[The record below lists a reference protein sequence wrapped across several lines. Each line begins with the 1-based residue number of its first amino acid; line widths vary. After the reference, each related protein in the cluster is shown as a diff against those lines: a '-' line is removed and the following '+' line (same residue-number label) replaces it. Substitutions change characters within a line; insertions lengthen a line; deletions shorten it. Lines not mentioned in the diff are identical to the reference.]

1 MEHETLRSILILM
14 GVAVLLVAALRR
26 LHLPAVLAYLVTGYL
41 VGPHGVGLITN
52 STDTRELAEFGV
64 VFLLFTL
71 GLEFSVPRFWVMRR
85 SVFVLGGAQVLF
97 TTLGTV
103 SMARLMGASTEVAI
117 VLGGAFAMSSTAI
130 VAKQLTEQNE
140 IGLQHGRSAVA
151 VLLFQ
156 DLAVIPFLILIPAM
170 SHGAGGSAIA
180 NDMLWAFAK
189 GALAVVV
196 ILAAGRWLLRPL
208 LHQIATARSAEL
220 FTLTALLVTMAA
232 AFSTAYLGL
241 SLALG
246 GFLAGMMLA
255 ETEYRHQVEADIR
268 PFRDVLL
275 GLFFITVG
283 MLLNPRTVMHH
294 WLLLIVAVIGISLF
308 KVALIAVLSRRLGS
322 DNNAA
327 LRTGLVLA
335 QGGEFGF
342 ALLSL
347 GLAQGI
353 MRSQLAEFGLAV
365 IVISMLMGPV
375 LIRYNRRLADRIFPE
390 GDIEDHDRLQ
400 HDIGRHQLHL
410 DNHVLIVGYGR
421 VGQNVARLLEPE
433 GFEFVALDL
442 DPVRVRHARE
452 AGDPVYYGDGT
463 NRDVLRAAGIERARV
478 LVISYFKVST
488 ALKILEHVKKLRPDL
503 PVLVRTRDDAELERL
518 QAAGAT
524 EIIPETLESSLML
537 ASHLLHVLNVPMSH
551 ILRKIQEVRTH
562 RYSLLRSVFR
572 GQDAVPIDPSHAF
585 REQLHTVTLDGGA
598 HGVRRTLADMDLKS
612 LGVVVTALR
621 REGVVGRQPP
631 GITVLKEGDVVVL
644 WGTPEKLQDAEE
656 RLLRGES
663 RRKNP
668 KPATG
673 VSDG

>member
-1 MEHETLRSILILM
+1 MEYATLRSILILLA
-14 GVAVLLVAALRR
+14 VAVFVVAALRR
-26 LHLPAVLAYLVTGYL
+26 LHLPAVLAYLATGFL
-41 VGPHGVGLITN
+41 VGPHGLGFIQQNAAT
-52 STDTRELAEFGV
+52 SSLAEFGV

-71 GLEFSVPRFWVMRR
+71 GLEFSLPRLIVMRR
-85 SVFVLGGAQVLF
+85 VVFLLGGLQVLL
-97 TTLGTV
+97 TTLG
-103 SMARLMGASTEVAI
+103 SALMARTMGASLPVAL

-130 VAKQLTEQNE
+130 AAKQLTEQAEMN
-140 IGLQHGRSAVA
+140 LQHGRMALA

-156 DLAVIPFLILIPAM
+156 DLAVIPFLILIPALN
-170 SHGAGGSAIA
+170 HGLDTALAGE
-180 NDMLWAFAK
+180 LLRAFSK
-189 GALAVVV
+189 GLLAVVV

-208 LHQIATARSAEL
+208 LHQIASARSAEL
-220 FTLTALLVTMAA
+220 FTLTALLVTMASAFGTA
-232 AFSTAYLGL
+232 ALGL

-283 MLLNPRTVMHH
+283 MLLNPAVVARH
-294 WLLLIVAVIGISLF
+294 WVLLIIAVTGLLIF
-308 KVALIAVLSRRLGS
+308 KTALIAFLTRQLGS

-347 GLAQGI
+347 GLAQHVI
-353 MRSQLAEFGLAV
+353 RAPLAEFGLAV
-365 IVISMLMGPV
+365 IVVSMLAGPL
-375 LIRYNRRLADRIFPE
+375 LIRYNRRLAARLFPE
-390 GDIEDHDRLQ
+390 SEVEDHDLLQ

-410 DNHVLIVGYGR
+410 EDHVVIIGYGR
-421 VGQNVARLLEPE
+421 VGQNVARFLEPE

-463 NRDVLRAAGIERARV
+463 NRDVLRAAGVERARV
-478 LVISYFKVST
+478 VVISYFKVST
-488 ALKILEHVKKLRPDL
+488 ALKIIEHVKKLRPDI
-503 PVLVRTRDDAELERL
+503 PILVRTRDDSELEKL
-518 QAAGAT
+518 QEAGAT

-537 ASHLLHVLNVPMSH
+537 ASHLLHVLHVPMTR
-551 ILRKIQEVRTH
+551 ILRKIQEVRSH

-572 GQDAVPIDPSHAF
+572 GQDALPLDDSHAF
-585 REQLHTVTLDGGA
+585 REQLHTLTLSEGA
-598 HGVRRTLADMDLKS
+598 HAVNRSLAEIDLRT

-631 GITVLKEGDVVVL
+631 AVTVLKEGDVMVL

-656 RLLRGES
+656 RLLRG
-663 RRKNP
+663 R
-668 KPATG
+668 
-673 VSDG
+673 

>member
-1 MEHETLRSILILM
+1 MEHNTLRSILILM
-14 GVAVLLVAALRR
+14 GVAVFVVALLRR

-41 VGPHGVGLITN
+41 VGPHGFGLIGD
-52 STDTRELAEFGV
+52 SADTRELAEFGV

-71 GLEFSVPRFWVMRR
+71 GLEFSIPRFLVMRKA
-85 SVFVLGGAQVLF
+85 VFVLGGAQVII
-97 TTLGTV
+97 TTLGT
-103 SMARLMGASTEVAI
+103 MAIARLMGTSTPIAL

-130 VAKQLTEQNE
+130 VVKQLTEQNE

-156 DLAVIPFLILIPAM
+156 DLAVIPFLILIP
-170 SHGAGGSAIA
+170 SLHGGLDSGVAT
-180 NDMLWAFAK
+180 DLMWAFAK
-189 GALAVVV
+189 GTLAVVLM
-196 ILAAGRWLLRPL
+196 LAAGRWLLKPL
-208 LHQIATARSAEL
+208 LHQVASARSPEL

-232 AFSTAYLGL
+232 AFGTAYLGL

-283 MLLNPRTVMHH
+283 MLLNPHTVARH
-294 WLLLIVAVIGISLF
+294 WLLLVVAVLGLLLF
-308 KVALIAVLSRRLGS
+308 KTALVAVLSRRLGS

-353 MRSQLAEFGLAV
+353 MRVPLAEFGLAV
-365 IVISMLMGPV
+365 IVVSMLSSPL
-375 LIRYNRRLADRIFPE
+375 LIRYNRQIAERFFPE
-390 GDIEDHDRLQ
+390 SELEDHDRLQ
-400 HDIGRHQLHL
+400 HDIGRHQVHL
-410 DNHVLIVGYGR
+410 ENHVVIIGYGR

-463 NRDVLRAAGIERARV
+463 NREVLRAAGIERARV

-488 ALKILEHVKKLRPDL
+488 ALKILEHVKKMRPDI
-503 PVLVRTRDDAELERL
+503 PVLVRTRDDAELEKL

-537 ASHLLHVLNVPMSH
+537 ASHLLHVLHVPMTH

-585 REQLHTVTLDGGA
+585 REQLHTVTLSPGA
-598 HGVRRTLADMDLKS
+598 TAVNRTLSDVNLKA

-644 WGTPEKLQDAEE
+644 WGTPEKLQDAEDI
-656 RLLRGES
+656 LLRGKTK
-663 RRKNP
+663 RK
-668 KPATG
+668 KVEG
-673 VSDG
+673 

>member
-1 MEHETLRSILILM
+1 MEYTTLRSILILLA
-14 GVAVLLVAALRR
+14 VAVFVVAALRR
-26 LHLPAVLAYLVTGYL
+26 LHLPAVLAYLATGFL
-41 VGPHGVGLITN
+41 VGPHGFGFIQDNTAT
-52 STDTRELAEFGV
+52 SSLAEFGV

-71 GLEFSVPRFWVMRR
+71 GLEFSLPRLIVMRR
-85 SVFVLGGAQVLF
+85 AVFLLGGLQVLL
-97 TTLGTV
+97 TTAGAALA
-103 SMARLMGASTEVAI
+103 ARFMGAETPVAL

-130 VAKQLTEQNE
+130 AAKQLSEQAE
-140 IGLQHGRSAVA
+140 INLQHGRMALA

-156 DLAVIPFLILIPAM
+156 DLAVIPFLILIPGLN
-170 SHGAGGSAIA
+170 HGLDSALAG
-180 NDMLWAFAK
+180 DLLQAFGK
-189 GALAVVV
+189 GLLAVVV

-220 FTLTALLVTMAA
+220 FTLTALLVTMASAFGTA
-232 AFSTAYLGL
+232 ALGL

-283 MLLNPRTVMHH
+283 MLLNPTVVARH
-294 WLLLIVAVIGISLF
+294 WVLLVVAVLGLLLF
-308 KVALIAVLSRRLGS
+308 KTALIAALTRYLGT

-347 GLAQGI
+347 GLAQHVI
-353 MRSQLAEFGLAV
+353 RAPLAEFSLAV
-365 IVISMLMGPV
+365 IVVSMLIGPL
-375 LIRYNRRLADRIFPE
+375 LIRYNRLLAARIFPE
-390 GDIEDHDRLQ
+390 SALEEHDLLQ

-410 DNHVLIVGYGR
+410 ENHVVIIGYGR
-421 VGQNVARLLEPE
+421 VGQNVARFLEPE

-442 DPVRVRHARE
+442 DPLRVRHARE

-478 LVISYFKVST
+478 LVITYFKVST
-488 ALKILEHVKKLRPDL
+488 ALKILGHVKKMRPDM
-503 PVLVRTRDDAELERL
+503 PVLVRTRDDAELEKL
-518 QAAGAT
+518 QEAGAT

-537 ASHLLHVLNVPMSH
+537 ASHLLHVLHVPMTQ
-551 ILRKIQEVRTH
+551 ILRKIQEVRSH

-572 GQDAVPIDPSHAF
+572 GQDAVPIDETHAF
-585 REQLHTVTLDGGA
+585 REQLHTL
-598 HGVRRTLADMDLKS
+598 TLARGAFAVNRSLAEVDLKS

-631 GITVLKEGDVVVL
+631 GITVLKEGDVMVL

-656 RLLRGES
+656 RLLRG
-663 RRKNP
+663 
-668 KPATG
+668 
-673 VSDG
+673 

>member
-1 MEHETLRSILILM
+1 MEYGTLRSILILLA
-14 GVAVLLVAALRR
+14 VAVFVVAALRR
-26 LHLPAVLAYLVTGYL
+26 LHLPAVLAYLATGFL
-41 VGPHGVGLITN
+41 VGPHGLGFIQDNAGT
-52 STDTRELAEFGV
+52 SSLAAFGV

-71 GLEFSVPRFWVMRR
+71 GLEFSLPRFIVMRR
-85 SVFVLGGAQVLF
+85 AVFLLGGLQVLL
-97 TTLGTV
+97 TTLGAA
-103 SMARLMGASTEVAI
+103 SMAWLMGAELPVAL

-130 VAKQLTEQNE
+130 AAKQLSEQAE
-140 IGLQHGRSAVA
+140 INLQHGRMAVA

-156 DLAVIPFLILIPAM
+156 DLAVIPFLILIPALT
-170 SHGAGGSAIA
+170 HGLDTALAGE
-180 NDMLWAFAK
+180 LLKAFGK
-189 GALAVVV
+189 GLLAVVV

-220 FTLTALLVTMAA
+220 FTLTALLVTLASAFGTAA
-232 AFSTAYLGL
+232 LGL

-283 MLLNPRTVMHH
+283 MLLNPQVVARH
-294 WLLLIVAVIGISLF
+294 WLLLIGAVTGLLLF
-308 KVALIAVLSRRLGS
+308 KTVLIAALSRYLGA

-327 LRTGLVLA
+327 LRAGLVLS

-347 GLAQGI
+347 GLAQHVI
-353 MRSQLAEFGLAV
+353 RAPIAEFGLAV
-365 IVISMLMGPV
+365 IVVSMLAGPL
-375 LIRYNRRLADRIFPE
+375 LIRYNRLLAERLFPE
-390 GDIEDHDRLQ
+390 STAEEHDLLQ
-400 HDIGRHQLHL
+400 HDIGRHQIHL
-410 DNHVLIVGYGR
+410 ENHVVIIGYGR
-421 VGQNVARLLEPE
+421 VGQNVARFLEPE

-442 DPVRVRHARE
+442 DPLRVRHARE

-488 ALKILEHVKKLRPDL
+488 ALKILEHVKKMRPDL
-503 PVLVRTRDDAELERL
+503 PVLVRTRDDAELDKL
-518 QAAGAT
+518 QEAGAT

-537 ASHLLHVLNVPMSH
+537 ASHLLHVLHVPMAQ
-551 ILRKIQEVRTH
+551 ILRKIQEVRSH

-572 GQDAVPIDPSHAF
+572 GQDAVRIDESHAF
-585 REQLHTVTLDGGA
+585 REQLYTL
-598 HGVRRTLADMDLKS
+598 TLTNDAYAINRSLAEVDLKS

-621 REGVVGRQPP
+621 REGVVGRQPAAV
-631 GITVLKEGDVVVL
+631 TVLKEGDVMVL

-656 RLLRGES
+656 RLLRGS
-663 RRKNP
+663 
-668 KPATG
+668 
-673 VSDG
+673 

>member
-1 MEHETLRSILILM
+1 MEYTSLRSILTLL
-14 GVAVLLVAALRR
+14 GVAVFVVAAMRR
-26 LHLPAVLAYLVTGYL
+26 LHLPAVLAYLTTGFL
-41 VGPHGVGLITN
+41 VGPHGLGFVQD
-52 STDTRELAEFGV
+52 SAATRSLAGFGV

-71 GLEFSVPRFWVMRR
+71 GLEFSLPRFIVMRKA
-85 SVFVLGGAQVLF
+85 VFVLGGAQVFL
-97 TTLGTV
+97 TTVGTALAAWALGWE
-103 SMARLMGASTEVAI
+103 LPVAV

-130 VAKQLTEQNE
+130 AVKQLTEQSE
-140 IGLQHGRSAVA
+140 ISLQHGRAAVA

-156 DLAVIPFLILIPAM
+156 DLAVIPFLILIPALNRGIGTALA
-170 SHGAGGSAIA
+170 H
-180 NDMLWAFAK
+180 DMAWAFAK

-196 ILAAGRWLLRPL
+196 ILSAGRWLLRPL
-208 LHQIATARSAEL
+208 LHQVASARSAEL
-220 FTLTALLVTMAA
+220 FTLTALLVTLAS
-232 AFSTAYLGL
+232 AFGTAELGL

-268 PFRDVLL
+268 PFRDILL

-283 MLLNPRTVMHH
+283 MLLNPATVARH
-294 WLLLIVAVIGISLF
+294 WLLLIVAVAGLFLF
-308 KVALIAVLSRRLGS
+308 KTALIAVLSRRLGS
-322 DNNAA
+322 DQNAA

-347 GLAQGI
+347 GLAQHI
-353 MRSQLAEFGLAV
+353 MPPDLAEFGLAV
-365 IVISMLMGPV
+365 IVVSMMLGP
-375 LIRYNRRLADRIFPE
+375 LSIRYNRLIAERLFPE
-390 GDIEDHDRLQ
+390 SEVEEHDLLQ
-400 HDIGRHQLHL
+400 HDIGKHQVHL
-410 DNHVLIVGYGR
+410 ENHVLIVGYGR
-421 VGQNVARLLEPE
+421 VGQNVARFLEPE

-442 DPVRVRHARE
+442 DPLRVKHARE

-463 NRDVLRAAGIERARV
+463 NREVLRAAGIERARV

-488 ALKILEHVKKLRPDL
+488 ALKILEHVKKMRPDI

-537 ASHLLHVLNVPMSH
+537 ASHLLHVLNVPMTS
-551 ILRKIQEVRTH
+551 ILRKIQDVRTH

-585 REQLHTVTLDGGA
+585 REQLHTVTLSPGA
-598 HGVRRTLADMDLKS
+598 RGVNRSLNELDFKS

-631 GITVLKEGDVVVL
+631 GVTVLKEGDVVVL
-644 WGTPEKLQDAEE
+644 WGTPEKLEDAEE
-656 RLLRGES
+656 LLLRG
-663 RRKNP
+663 KAKL
-668 KPATG
+668 KPRAT
-673 VSDG
+673 

>member
-1 MEHETLRSILILM
+1 MEYATLRSILILLA
-14 GVAVLLVAALRR
+14 VAVFVVAALRR
-26 LHLPAVLAYLVTGYL
+26 LHLPAVLAYLATGFL
-41 VGPHGVGLITN
+41 VGPYGFGFIQENAGT
-52 STDTRELAEFGV
+52 SSLAEFGV

-71 GLEFSVPRFWVMRR
+71 GLEFSLPRLIVMRR
-85 SVFVLGGAQVLF
+85 AVFLLGGLQVLL
-97 TTLGTV
+97 TTLG
-103 SMARLMGASTEVAI
+103 SALMARTMGASLPVAL

-130 VAKQLTEQNE
+130 AAKQLSEQAEMN
-140 IGLQHGRSAVA
+140 LHHGRMALA

-156 DLAVIPFLILIPAM
+156 DLAVIPFLILIPALN
-170 SHGAGGSAIA
+170 HGLDTALAG
-180 NDMLWAFAK
+180 DLLRAFGK
-189 GALAVVV
+189 GLLAVVV

-220 FTLTALLVTMAA
+220 FTLTALLVTMASAFGTA
-232 AFSTAYLGL
+232 ALGL

-283 MLLNPRTVMHH
+283 MLLNPAVVARH
-294 WLLLIVAVIGISLF
+294 WMLLIVAVTGLLVF
-308 KVALIAVLSRRLGS
+308 KTALIAFLTRQLGS

-347 GLAQGI
+347 GLAQHVI
-353 MRSQLAEFGLAV
+353 RAPLAEFGLAV
-365 IVISMLMGPV
+365 IVVSMLAGPL
-375 LIRYNRRLADRIFPE
+375 LIRYNRRIAARFFPE
-390 GDIEDHDRLQ
+390 SEVEEHDLLQ

-410 DNHVLIVGYGR
+410 ENHVVIIGYGR
-421 VGQNVARLLEPE
+421 VGQNVARFLEPE

-488 ALKILEHVKKLRPDL
+488 ALRIIEHVKKLRPDI
-503 PVLVRTRDDAELERL
+503 PILVRTRDDSELDKL
-518 QAAGAT
+518 QEAGAT

-537 ASHLLHVLNVPMSH
+537 ASHLLHVLHVPMTQ
-551 ILRKIQEVRTH
+551 ILRKIQEVRSH

-572 GQDAVPIDPSHAF
+572 GQDALPLDESHAF
-585 REQLHTVTLDGGA
+585 REQLHTLTLSNGA
-598 HGVRRTLADMDLKS
+598 FAINRSLAEINLKS

-631 GITVLKEGDVVVL
+631 AVTVLKEGDVMVL

-656 RLLRGES
+656 RLLRG
-663 RRKNP
+663 
-668 KPATG
+668 
-673 VSDG
+673 

>member
-1 MEHETLRSILILM
+1 MEHTALRSILILM
-14 GVAVLLVAALRR
+14 GVAVFVVAALRR
-26 LHLPAVLAYLVTGYL
+26 LHLPAVLAYLLTGYL
-41 VGPHGVGLITN
+41 VGPHGLGLIKNTA
-52 STDTRELAEFGV
+52 DTRELAEFGV

-71 GLEFSVPRFWVMRR
+71 GLEFSVPRFWVMRK

-97 TTLGTV
+97 TTLATV
-103 SMARLMGASTEVAI
+103 SMARLMGADLPVAI

-156 DLAVIPFLILIPAM
+156 DLAVIPFLILIPALTK
-170 SHGAGGSAIA
+170 GVGSAIA
-180 NDMLWAFAK
+180 GDLLWAFAK
-189 GALAVVV
+189 GTLAVVV

-208 LHQIATARSAEL
+208 LHQIAIARSAEL
-220 FTLTALLVTMAA
+220 FTLTALLVTLASAFGTAA
-232 AFSTAYLGL
+232 LGL

-283 MLLNPRTVMHH
+283 MVLNPATVARH
-294 WLLLIVAVIGISLF
+294 WFLLIVAVGGIAVF
-308 KVALIAVLSRRLGS
+308 KIALIAVFSRRLGS

-353 MRSQLAEFGLAV
+353 MRAPLVEFGLAV
-365 IVISMLMGPV
+365 IVVSMLLGS
-375 LIRYNRRLADRIFPE
+375 LGIRYNRQLAQRIFPE
-390 GDIEDHDRLQ
+390 SEIEDHDRLQ
-400 HDIGRHQLHL
+400 HDIGRHQVHL
-410 DNHVLIVGYGR
+410 DKHVVIIGYGR
-421 VGQNVARLLEPE
+421 VGQNVAHLLEPE

-488 ALKILEHVKKLRPDL
+488 ALKILEHVKKMRPEM
-503 PVLVRTRDDAELERL
+503 PVLVRTRDDAELEKL

-537 ASHLLHVLNVPMSH
+537 ASHLLHVLGVPMTH
-551 ILRKIQEVRTH
+551 ILRKIQEVRSH

-572 GQDAVPIDPSHAF
+572 GQDAVPIDSTHAF
-585 REQLHTVTLDGGA
+585 REQLHTVTLDA
-598 HGVRRTLADMDLKS
+598 NARSVNHALADMNLKS

-631 GITVLKEGDVVVL
+631 GITVLKAGDVVVL
-644 WGTPEKLQDAEE
+644 WGTPEKLEDAEE
-656 RLLRGES
+656 LLLRG
-663 RRKNP
+663 NP
-668 KPATG
+668 KKSPNIA
-673 VSDG
+673 DGAVDG

>member
-1 MEHETLRSILILM
+1 MEHNTLRSILILM
-14 GVAVLLVAALRR
+14 GVAVFVVAALRR
-26 LHLPAVLAYLVTGYL
+26 LHLPAVLAYLLTGYL
-41 VGPHGVGLITN
+41 VGPHGLRLITD
-52 STDTRELAEFGV
+52 TADTRELAEFGV

-71 GLEFSVPRFWVMRR
+71 GLEFSVPRFWVMRK

-103 SMARLMGASTEVAI
+103 AMARLMGADTATAI

-130 VAKQLTEQNE
+130 VVKQLTEQNE

-170 SHGAGGSAIA
+170 GRGIDSAIA
-180 NDMLWAFAK
+180 GDMLWAFAK
-189 GALAVVV
+189 GTLAVVV

-220 FTLTALLVTMAA
+220 FTLTALLVTLAS
-232 AFSTAYLGL
+232 AFGTAYLGL

-246 GFLAGMMLA
+246 GFMAGMMLA

-283 MLLNPRTVMHH
+283 MLLNPSVVLRH
-294 WLLLIVAVIGISLF
+294 WFLLIVAVAGLALF
-308 KVALIAVLSRRLGS
+308 KIALIAVLSRRLGN

-365 IVISMLMGPV
+365 IVISMLISPL
-375 LIRYNRRLADRIFPE
+375 LIRYNRKLADRIFPE
-390 GDIEDHDRLQ
+390 SEIEDHDRLQ
-400 HDIGRHQLHL
+400 HDIGRHQVHL
-410 DNHVLIVGYGR
+410 ENHVIIIGYGR

-433 GFEFVALDL
+433 GFDFVALDL
-442 DPVRVRHARE
+442 DPMRVRHARE

-463 NRDVLRAAGIERARV
+463 NRDVLRAAGIEKARV

-488 ALKILEHVKKLRPDL
+488 ALKILEHVKKMRPDI
-503 PVLVRTRDDAELERL
+503 PVLVRTRDDAELEKL

-537 ASHLLHVLNVPMSH
+537 ASHLLHVLGVPMSH

-572 GQDAVPIDPSHAF
+572 GQDAVPIDNTHAF
-585 REQLHTVTLDGGA
+585 REQLHTVTLSQDA
-598 HGVRRTLADMDLKS
+598 KAVSRTLADMDLKS

-644 WGTPEKLQDAEE
+644 WGTPEKLEDAEE

-663 RRKNP
+663 KKKL
-668 KPATG
+668 KPADG
-673 VSDG
+673 VTNG

>member
-1 MEHETLRSILILM
+1 MEHNTLRSILILM
-14 GVAVLLVAALRR
+14 SVAVFVVAAMRR
-26 LHLPAVLAYLVTGYL
+26 LHLPAVLAYLLTGYL
-41 VGPHGVGLITN
+41 VGPHGIGLVTD

-71 GLEFSVPRFWVMRR
+71 GLEFSVPRFWVMRK

-97 TTLGTV
+97 TTLATV
-103 SMARLMGASTEVAI
+103 SMARLMGTSTEVAI

-130 VAKQLTEQNE
+130 SVKQLTEQNE

-170 SHGAGGSAIA
+170 TRGAGGGAIA
-180 NDMLWAFAK
+180 NDMLWAFGK

-283 MLLNPRTVMHH
+283 MLLNPRVVERH
-294 WLLLIVAVIGISLF
+294 WLLLIVAVLGISLF
-308 KVALIAVLSRRLGS
+308 KIALVAVLSRRLGS

-347 GLAQGI
+347 GLAEGI
-353 MRSQLAEFGLAV
+353 MRPQLAEFGLAV
-365 IVISMLMGPV
+365 IVVSMLMGPL
-375 LIRYNRRLADRIFPE
+375 LIRYNRTLADRIFPE
-390 GDIEDHDRLQ
+390 SDLEDHDRLQ
-400 HDIGRHQLHL
+400 HDIGRHQVHL
-410 DNHVLIVGYGR
+410 DKHVVIVGYGR

-463 NRDVLRAAGIERARV
+463 NLDVLRAAGIERARV

-503 PVLVRTRDDAELERL
+503 PVLVRTRDDAELDKL

-537 ASHLLHVLNVPMSH
+537 ASHLLHVLDVPMSH

-572 GQDAVPIDPSHAF
+572 GQDAVPIDTTHAF
-585 REQLHTVTLDGGA
+585 REQLHTVTLDRGA
-598 HGVRRTLADMDLKS
+598 HGVRRTLAEMDLKS

-631 GITVLKEGDVVVL
+631 GVTVLKEGDVVVL
-644 WGTPEKLQDAEE
+644 WGTPERLQDAEE

-663 RRKNP
+663 RKKNL
-668 KPATG
+668 KTATG
-673 VSDG
+673 AADG

>member
-1 MEHETLRSILILM
+1 MEYTTLRSILILLA
-14 GVAVLLVAALRR
+14 VAVFVVAALRR
-26 LHLPAVLAYLVTGYL
+26 LHLPAVLAYLATGFL
-41 VGPHGVGLITN
+41 VGPHGLGLIQDSN
-52 STDTRELAEFGV
+52 DTRVLAEFGV

-71 GLEFSVPRFWVMRR
+71 GLEFSLPRFIVMRKA
-85 SVFVLGGAQVLF
+85 VFVLGGAQVLL
-97 TTLGTV
+97 TTAGTALA
-103 SMARLMGASTEVAI
+103 ARLLGADLPVAI

-130 VAKQLTEQNE
+130 AVKQLSEQSE
-140 IGLQHGRSAVA
+140 ISLQHGRAAVA

-156 DLAVIPFLILIPAM
+156 DLAVIPFLILIPAL
-170 SHGAGGSAIA
+170 HKGLGTELA
-180 NDMLWAFAK
+180 NDLLVAFAK
-189 GALAVVV
+189 GLLAVIV

-208 LHQIATARSAEL
+208 LQQIASARSAEL
-220 FTLTALLVTMAA
+220 FTLTALLVTLASAFGTAA
-232 AFSTAYLGL
+232 LGL

-283 MLLNPRTVMHH
+283 MLLNPATVARH
-294 WLLLIVAVIGISLF
+294 WLLLIVAVSGLFLF
-308 KVALIAVLSRRLGS
+308 KTTLIAFLSRRLGY
-322 DNNAA
+322 DHNAA

-347 GLAQGI
+347 GLAEHI
-353 MRSQLAEFGLAV
+353 MRAPLAEFGLAV
-365 IVISMLMGPV
+365 IVVSMLLAP
-375 LIRYNRRLADRIFPE
+375 LCIRYNRTLAARFFPE
-390 GDIEDHDRLQ
+390 SEVEEHDRLQ
-400 HDIGRHQLHL
+400 HDIGKHQVHL
-410 DNHVLIVGYGR
+410 ENHVIIVGYGR

-478 LVISYFKVST
+478 VVISYFKVAT
-488 ALKILEHVKKLRPDL
+488 ALKILEHVKKLRPDI
-503 PVLVRTRDDAELERL
+503 PVLVRTRDDAELEKL

-537 ASHLLHVLNVPMSH
+537 ASHLLHVLHVPMSH
-551 ILRKIQEVRTH
+551 ILRKIQEVRSH

-572 GQDAVPIDPSHAF
+572 GQDAVPIDDSHAF
-585 REQLHTVTLDGGA
+585 REQLHTVTLTSDA
-598 HGVRRTLADMDLKS
+598 RGVNRSLNELDFRS

-631 GITVLKEGDVVVL
+631 GVTVLKEGDVVVL
-644 WGTPEKLQDAEE
+644 WGTPEKLEDAEE
-656 RLLRGES
+656 LLLRGPGP
-663 RRKNP
+663 RKAG
-668 KPATG
+668 ATP
-673 VSDG
+673 

>member
-1 MEHETLRSILILM
+1 MEYATLRSILILLA
-14 GVAVLLVAALRR
+14 VAVFVVAALRR
-26 LHLPAVLAYLVTGYL
+26 LHLPAVLAYLATGFL
-41 VGPHGVGLITN
+41 VGPHGLGFIQQNAAT
-52 STDTRELAEFGV
+52 SSLAEFGV

-71 GLEFSVPRFWVMRR
+71 GLEFSLPRLIVMRR
-85 SVFVLGGAQVLF
+85 VVFLLGGLQVLL
-97 TTLGTV
+97 TTLG
-103 SMARLMGASTEVAI
+103 SALMARTMGASLPVAL

-130 VAKQLTEQNE
+130 AAKQLTEQAEMN
-140 IGLQHGRSAVA
+140 LQHGRMALA

-156 DLAVIPFLILIPAM
+156 DLAVIPFLILIPALN
-170 SHGAGGSAIA
+170 HGLDTALAGE
-180 NDMLWAFAK
+180 LLRAFSK
-189 GALAVVV
+189 GLLAVVV

-208 LHQIATARSAEL
+208 LHQIASARSAEL
-220 FTLTALLVTMAA
+220 FTLTALLVTMASAFGTA
-232 AFSTAYLGL
+232 ALGL

-283 MLLNPRTVMHH
+283 MLLNPAVVARH
-294 WLLLIVAVIGISLF
+294 WMLLIIAVTGLLIF
-308 KVALIAVLSRRLGS
+308 KTALIAFLTRQLGS

-347 GLAQGI
+347 GLAQHVI
-353 MRSQLAEFGLAV
+353 RAPLAEFGLAV
-365 IVISMLMGPV
+365 IVVSMLVGPL
-375 LIRYNRRLADRIFPE
+375 LIRYNRRLAARLFPE
-390 GDIEDHDRLQ
+390 SEVEEHDLLQ

-410 DNHVLIVGYGR
+410 EDHVVIIGYGR
-421 VGQNVARLLEPE
+421 VGQNVARVLEPE

-463 NRDVLRAAGIERARV
+463 NRDVLRAAGVERARV
-478 LVISYFKVST
+478 VVISYFKVST
-488 ALKILEHVKKLRPDL
+488 ALKIIEHVKKLRPDI
-503 PVLVRTRDDAELERL
+503 PILVRTRDDSELEKL
-518 QAAGAT
+518 QEAGAT

-537 ASHLLHVLNVPMSH
+537 ASHLLHVLHVPMTR
-551 ILRKIQEVRTH
+551 ILRKIQEVRSH

-572 GQDAVPIDPSHAF
+572 GQDALPLDDSHAF
-585 REQLHTVTLDGGA
+585 REQLHTLTLSEGA
-598 HGVRRTLADMDLKS
+598 HAVNRSLAEIDLRA

-631 GITVLKEGDVVVL
+631 AVTVLKEGDVMVL

-656 RLLRGES
+656 RLLRG
-663 RRKNP
+663 R
-668 KPATG
+668 
-673 VSDG
+673 

>member
-1 MEHETLRSILILM
+1 MEHNTLRSILILM
-14 GVAVLLVAALRR
+14 GVAVFVVAAMRR
-26 LHLPAVLAYLVTGYL
+26 LHLPAVLAYLFTGFL
-41 VGPHGVGLITN
+41 VGPHGLGLITD

-71 GLEFSVPRFWVMRR
+71 GLEFSAPRFWVMRK

-97 TTLGTV
+97 TTLGAAV
-103 SMARLMGASTEVAI
+103 LARFMGASTPVAV

-130 VAKQLTEQNE
+130 SVKQLTEQNE

-156 DLAVIPFLILIPAM
+156 DLAVIPFLILIPAL
-170 SHGAGGSAIA
+170 SKGLDSGLAG
-180 NDMLWAFAK
+180 DMLWAFAK

-220 FTLTALLVTMAA
+220 FTLTALLVTLAA
-232 AFSTAYLGL
+232 AFGTAYLGL

-268 PFRDVLL
+268 PFRDILL

-283 MLLNPRTVMHH
+283 MLLNPRIVERH
-294 WLLLIVAVIGISLF
+294 WFLLILAVLGISLF
-308 KVALIAVLSRRLGS
+308 KIAVVAVLSRRLGS

-327 LRTGLVLA
+327 LRTGMVLA

-347 GLAQGI
+347 GLAQHI
-353 MRSQLAEFGLAV
+353 MRPPLAEFGLAV
-365 IVISMLMGPV
+365 IVVSMLMGPL
-375 LIRYNRRLADRIFPE
+375 LIRYNRRLAERLFPE
-390 GDIEDHDRLQ
+390 SEIEDHDRLQ
-400 HDIGRHQLHL
+400 HDIGRHQVHL
-410 DNHVLIVGYGR
+410 EEHVVIVGYGR

-463 NRDVLRAAGIERARV
+463 NLDVLRAAGIERARV

-503 PVLVRTRDDAELERL
+503 PVLVRTRDDAELEKL

-537 ASHLLHVLNVPMSH
+537 ASHLLHVLNVPMTH

-572 GQDAVPIDPSHAF
+572 GQDAVPIDTTHAF
-585 REQLHTVTLDGGA
+585 REQLHTVTLNPGA
-598 HGVRRTLADMDLKS
+598 AAVRRSLAEVDLKS

-631 GITVLKEGDVVVL
+631 GVTILKEGDVVVL
-644 WGTPEKLQDAEE
+644 WGTPEKLEDAEE
-656 RLLRGES
+656 RLLRGHA
-663 RRKNP
+663 RK
-668 KPATG
+668 KMQQMDT
-673 VSDG
+673 DGSQNG

>member
-1 MEHETLRSILILM
+1 MEYTTLRSILILLA
-14 GVAVLLVAALRR
+14 VAVFVVAALRR
-26 LHLPAVLAYLVTGYL
+26 LHLPAVLAYLATGFL
-41 VGPHGVGLITN
+41 VGPHGFGFIQDSAAT
-52 STDTRELAEFGV
+52 SSLAEFGV

-71 GLEFSVPRFWVMRR
+71 GLEFSLPRMIVMRR
-85 SVFVLGGAQVLF
+85 AVFLLGGLQVLL
-97 TTLGTV
+97 TTAGAAL
-103 SMARLMGASTEVAI
+103 AAHFMGAQTPVAL

-130 VAKQLTEQNE
+130 AAKQLSEQAE
-140 IGLQHGRSAVA
+140 INLQHGRMALA

-156 DLAVIPFLILIPAM
+156 DLAVIPFLILIPGLN
-170 SHGAGGSAIA
+170 HGLDTALAG
-180 NDMLWAFAK
+180 DLLWAFAK
-189 GALAVVV
+189 GLLAVVV

-220 FTLTALLVTMAA
+220 FTLTALLVTMASAFGTA
-232 AFSTAYLGL
+232 ALGL

-283 MLLNPRTVMHH
+283 MLLNPAVVMRH
-294 WLLLIVAVIGISLF
+294 WLLLIVAVLGLLLF
-308 KVALIAVLSRRLGS
+308 KTALIATLTRYLGS

-327 LRTGLVLA
+327 VRTGLVLA

-347 GLAQGI
+347 GLAQHVI
-353 MRSQLAEFGLAV
+353 RVPLAEFSLAV
-365 IVISMLMGPV
+365 IVVSMLVGPL
-375 LIRYNRRLADRIFPE
+375 LIRYNRLLAAHIFPE
-390 GDIEDHDRLQ
+390 SEAEEHDLLQ

-410 DNHVLIVGYGR
+410 ENHVVIIGYGR
-421 VGQNVARLLEPE
+421 VGQNVARFLEPE

-442 DPVRVRHARE
+442 DALRVKHARE

-488 ALKILEHVKKLRPDL
+488 ALKILGHVKKMRPDM
-503 PVLVRTRDDAELERL
+503 PVLVRTRDDTELEKL
-518 QAAGAT
+518 QEAGAT

-537 ASHLLHVLNVPMSH
+537 ASHLLHVLHVPMSQ
-551 ILRKIQEVRTH
+551 ILRKIQDVRSH

-572 GQDAVPIDPSHAF
+572 GQDAVPLDESHAF
-585 REQLHTVTLDGGA
+585 REQLHTLTLTPGTYA
-598 HGVRRTLADMDLKS
+598 VNRSLAEVNLKS

-631 GITVLKEGDVVVL
+631 GITVLKEGDVMVL

-656 RLLRGES
+656 RLLRG
-663 RRKNP
+663 R
-668 KPATG
+668 
-673 VSDG
+673 

>member
-1 MEHETLRSILILM
+1 MEHTTLRSILILM
-14 GVAVLLVAALRR
+14 GVAVFVVAALRR
-26 LHLPAVLAYLVTGYL
+26 LNVPAVLAYLVTGYL
-41 VGPHGVGLITN
+41 VGPHGFKLIGD
-52 STDTRELAEFGV
+52 SADTRELAEFGV

-71 GLEFSVPRFWVMRR
+71 GLEFSIPRFIVMRKA
-85 SVFVLGGAQVLF
+85 VFVLGGAQVIL
-97 TTLGTV
+97 TTFGTMA
-103 SMARLMGASTEVAI
+103 MARLMGTSTPVAI

-130 VAKQLTEQNE
+130 VVKQLTEQNE

-156 DLAVIPFLILIPAM
+156 DLAVIPFLILIP
-170 SHGAGGSAIA
+170 SLHDGLHGTIA
-180 NDMLWAFAK
+180 ADLLWAFAK
-189 GALAVVV
+189 GTLAVIV

-208 LHQIATARSAEL
+208 LHQVATAQSAEL
-220 FTLTALLVTMAA
+220 FTLTALLVTMAS
-232 AFSTAYLGL
+232 AFGTAYLGL

-275 GLFFITVG
+275 GLFFITIG
-283 MLLNPRTVMHH
+283 MLLNPFTVARH
-294 WLLLIVAVIGISLF
+294 WFLLIVAVLALLTF
-308 KVALIAVLSRRLGS
+308 KTALIAVLSRRLGS

-353 MRSQLAEFGLAV
+353 MRVPLAEFGLAV
-365 IVISMLMGPV
+365 IVVSMLSGPF
-375 LIRYNRRLADRIFPE
+375 LIRYSWQIAERFFPE
-390 GDIEDHDRLQ
+390 SEIEDHDRLQ
-400 HDIGRHQLHL
+400 HDIGRHQVHL
-410 DNHVLIVGYGR
+410 QDHVIIVGYGR

-463 NRDVLRAAGIERARV
+463 NREVLRAAGIERARV

-488 ALKILEHVKKLRPDL
+488 SLKILAHVKKMRPDL
-503 PVLVRTRDDAELERL
+503 PVLVRTRDDAELEKL

-537 ASHLLHVLNVPMSH
+537 ASHLLHVLHVPMSH
-551 ILRKIQEVRTH
+551 ILRKIQEVRSH

-585 REQLHTVTLDGGA
+585 REQLHTVTLTPGA
-598 HGVRRTLADMDLKS
+598 RGINRTLAEMDLKS

-631 GITVLKEGDVVVL
+631 GITVLKQGDVVVL

-656 RLLRGES
+656 RLLQEKP
-663 RRKNP
+663 RK
-668 KPATG
+668 KSTGPA
-673 VSDG
+673 SEARP

>member
-1 MEHETLRSILILM
+1 MEHTTLRSILILM
-14 GVAVLLVAALRR
+14 GVAVFVVAALRR
-26 LHLPAVLAYLVTGYL
+26 LHLPAVLAYLVTGFL
-41 VGPHGVGLITN
+41 VGPHGIGLIPD
-52 STDTRELAEFGV
+52 SADTRELAEFGV

-71 GLEFSVPRFWVMRR
+71 GLEFSVPRFWVMRK

-103 SMARLMGASTEVAI
+103 AAARIMGSSTPVAI

-156 DLAVIPFLILIPAM
+156 DLAVIPFLILIPALAK
-170 SHGAGGSAIA
+170 GVGSAIA
-180 NDMLWAFAK
+180 GDMLWAFGK

-208 LHQIATARSAEL
+208 FHQVASARSAEL
-220 FTLTALLVTMAA
+220 FTLTALLVTMAS
-232 AFSTAYLGL
+232 AFGTAYLGL

-283 MLLNPRTVMHH
+283 MLLNPA
-294 WLLLIVAVIGISLF
+294 IVARHWALVLAAVVGISLF
-308 KVALIAVLSRRLGS
+308 KLGLIAVLSHRLGS
-322 DNNAA
+322 DNNAS

-353 MRSQLAEFGLAV
+353 MRPQLAELGLAV
-365 IVISMLMGPV
+365 IVISMLMGPF
-375 LIRYNRRLADRIFPE
+375 LIRYNRKLADRIFPE
-390 GDIEDHDRLQ
+390 SELEDHDRLQ
-400 HDIGRHQLHL
+400 HDIGRHQVHL
-410 DNHVLIVGYGR
+410 ENHVIIIGYGR
-421 VGQNVARLLEPE
+421 VGQNVARLIEPE

-442 DPVRVRHARE
+442 DPLRVRHARE

-488 ALKILEHVKKLRPDL
+488 ALKILGHVKKMRPDI

-537 ASHLLHVLNVPMSH
+537 ASHLLHVLHVPMSH

-585 REQLHTVTLDGGA
+585 REQLHTVTLDKGA
-598 HGVRRTLADMDLKS
+598 SSVRRTLADIDLKS

-631 GITVLKEGDVVVL
+631 GVTVLKEGDVVVL

-656 RLLRGES
+656 RLLRGDN
-663 RRKNP
+663 RVKNP
-668 KPATG
+668 RPATG
-673 VSDG
+673 VSDA